1 MTQLYALT
9 GQMVELQALLDT
21 DDESLKEALQNAIN
35 DIQGEFEVKADSL
48 VRLRRNIESDVD
60 AIDKEVE
67 RLNELK
73 RIKKNSLS
81 AISDCLRRNMEAAN
95 LKTIKRPLF
104 TITLVLAPER
114 AIIDNLDEIP
124 DELWWSAAPSTPTKK
139 PSSPGSKSSVITT
152 HRSASA
158 WPQVKT
164 LRPNCWINRRGHTW
178 SAAKAQSGSNKEA
191 AWHAESTKSSCS
203 APADKTPLF
212 ATCPMATP

>member
-73 RIKKNSLS
+73 RIKKL
-81 AISDCLRRNMEAAN
+81 
-95 LKTIKRPLF
+95 
-104 TITLVLAPER
+104 
-114 AIIDNLDEIP
+114 
-124 DELWWSAAPSTPTKK
+124 
-139 PSSPGSKSSVITT
+139 
-152 HRSASA
+152 ASA
-158 WPQVKT
+158 QSATTCVETWKPPT
-164 LRPNCWINRRGHTW
+164 SRP
-178 SAAKAQSGSNKEA
+178 
-191 AWHAESTKSSCS
+191 
-203 APADKTPLF
+203 
-212 ATCPMATP
+212 